1 MYFQT
6 QIEIDNRELIE
17 EVSDELTDWLQE
29 SDVIATVTHLIG
41 ETNETVNDLIDLIEL
56 KSLELEELEQRLED
70 VEQRIEYLEAGGDIR
85 EQVIDII
92 NTLNFSLEVN

>member
-17 EVSDELTDWLQE
+17 EVSDELTDWLRD

-70 VEQRIEYLEAGGDIR
+70 TEQRLAYYEESDVADKVRDALADMSF
-85 EQVIDII
+85 
-92 NTLNFSLEVN
+92 TLEVN

>member
-17 EVSDELTDWLQE
+17 EVSDDLNDWLQD

-56 KSLELEELEQRLED
+56 KSLELEELEQRIED
-70 VEQRIEYLEAGGDIR
+70 AEQRISYYEESDVADKVRDALTDMSF
-85 EQVIDII
+85 
-92 NTLNFSLEVN
+92 TLEVN

>member
-17 EVSDELTDWLQE
+17 EVSDELTDWLRD

-41 ETNETVNDLIDLIEL
+41 EMNETVNDLMDMIEL
-56 KSLELEELEQRLED
+56 KALELEELEQRVED
-70 VEQRIEYLEAGGDIR
+70 AEQRLAYYESDDVADKVRDALADR
-85 EQVIDII
+85 SF
-92 NTLNFSLEVN
+92 TLEVN

>member
-17 EVSDELTDWLQE
+17 EVSDELTDWLRD

-41 ETNETVNDLIDLIEL
+41 EMNETVNDLMDMIEL
-56 KSLELEELEQRLED
+56 KALELEELEQRVED
-70 VEQRIEYLEAGGDIR
+70 AEQRLAYYESDDVADKVRDALADMSF
-85 EQVIDII
+85 
-92 NTLNFSLEVN
+92 TLEVN

>member
-17 EVSDELTDWLQE
+17 EVSDELNDWLRE
-29 SDVIATVTHLIG
+29 SDVMATVTQLIG

-70 VEQRIEYLEAGGDIR
+70 TEQRLAYYEESDVADKVRDALAEMSF
-85 EQVIDII
+85 
-92 NTLNFSLEVN
+92 TLEVN